1 MLAEASPEI
10 AHAARLAA
18 LTGMRQGDLL
28 KVTWGQISDL
38 AIERKTGKSRGR
50 RRILVAVI
58 PALRTSL
65 DEIPRRAETVL
76 TNSRSQP
83 WRGFGSSWTKAMND
97 TWPDGHPEHNLH
109 FHDLRSTAATNFYR
123 ANFTIR
129 EIAEILGRKEER
141 IERLIDRYVKRD
153 EILRDR
159 IRRFSGAKT

>member
-1 MLAEASPEI
+1 
-10 AHAARLAA
+10 
-18 LTGMRQGDLL
+18 
-28 KVTWGQISDL
+28 
-38 AIERKTGKSRGR
+38 
-50 RRILVAVI
+50 
-58 PALRTSL
+58 
-65 DEIPRRAETVL
+65 
-76 TNSRSQP
+76 
-83 WRGFGSSWTKAMND
+83 MND

-159 IRRFSGAKT
+159 IRRFSGPRREQKLEPLWKTTPYTDGTHIITC